1 MTQEEIKRHRVESVL
16 REIIP
21 EALSSLDDARINGL
35 AVNDVVCSKG
45 RSDAKVY
52 LDKSFLTAKEQ
63 GEALKQLRTVSGYIQ
78 NHCKQS
84 EGWFKAPRFVFEF
97 DEQLEKVSRIEELF
111 KQISTTKEND
121 AEDAKEVKKD
131 GSDES

>member
-21 EALSSLDDARINGL
+21 EALGTLDDERINGL
-35 AVNDVVCSKG
+35 SVTAVVCSKG

-52 LDKSFLTAKEQ
+52 LDKSFLNEKEQ
-63 GEALKQLRTVSGYIQ
+63 GEALKQLRVVAGYIQ

-84 EGWFKAPRFVFEF
+84 EGWFKAPRFTFEF
-97 DEQLEKVSRIEELF
+97 DAQPEYQSKMEDLF
-111 KQISTTKEND
+111 KQIASGKKNDETGEEN
-121 AEDAKEVKKD
+121 
-131 GSDES
+131 SDES

>member
-21 EALSSLDDARINGL
+21 EALGTLDDERINGL
-35 AVNDVVCSKG
+35 SVTAVVCSKG

-52 LDKSFLTAKEQ
+52 LDKSFLNDKEQ
-63 GEALKQLRTVSGYIQ
+63 REALKQLRVVSGYIS

-84 EGWFKAPRFVFEF
+84 EGWFKAPRFTFEF
-97 DEQLEKVSRIEELF
+97 DEQPEYQSKMEDLF
-111 KQISTTKEND
+111 KQIASRKKAEEN
-121 AEDAKEVKKD
+121 
-131 GSDES
+131 SDES

>member
-21 EALSSLDDARINGL
+21 EALATLDDERINGL

-52 LDKSFLTAKEQ
+52 LDKSFLTPKEQ
-63 GEALKQLRTVSGYIQ
+63 GEALKQLRIVSGYIQ

-111 KQISTTKEND
+111 KQISTTKEG
-121 AEDAKEVKKD
+121 EEEVKKD

>member
-16 REIIP
+16 KEIIP
-21 EALSSLDDARINGL
+21 EALATLDDERINAL
-35 AVNDVVCSKG
+35 LVTDVVCSKG

-52 LDKSFLTAKEQ
+52 LDKSFLSPKEQ
-63 GEALKQLRTVSGYIQ
+63 SEALRQLRIVAGYIQ

-84 EGWFKAPRFVFEF
+84 EGWFKAPRFTFEF
-97 DEQLEKVSRIEELF
+97 DEQLEKVSRMEELF
-111 KQISTTKEND
+111 KQISRTKENT
-121 AEDAKEVKKD
+121 EED

>member
-16 REIIP
+16 KEIIP
-21 EALSSLDDARINGL
+21 EALGSLADERINGL
-35 AVNDVVCSKG
+35 SVTDVVCSKG

-52 LDKSFLTAKEQ
+52 LDKSFLNPKEQ
-63 GEALKQLRTVSGYIQ
+63 GEALKQLRAVSGYIQ

-97 DEQLEKVSRIEELF
+97 DEQPEHQSKMEDLF
-111 KQISTTKEND
+111 KQIASRKNKEDN
-121 AEDAKEVKKD
+121 A
-131 GSDES
+131 DES

>member
-21 EALSSLDDARINGL
+21 EALGTLDDDRINSL
-35 AVNDVVCSKG
+35 SVTAVVCSKG

-52 LDKSFLTAKEQ
+52 MDKSFLNEKEQ
-63 GEALKQLRTVSGYIQ
+63 REALRQLRVVSSYLS

-84 EGWFKAPRFVFEF
+84 EGWFKAPRFTFEF
-97 DEQLEKVSRIEELF
+97 DAQPEYQSKMEDLF
-111 KQISTTKEND
+111 KQIASRKKNDDTDEEN
-121 AEDAKEVKKD
+121 
-131 GSDES
+131 SDES